1 MAEQNMEMGKAIYES
16 LCSVLDKMGVHYK
29 KVEDDLVIAFGYKGE
44 DMNHDLIIAVNVRQ
58 EAIQLIEKL
67 PFEISAERATDVACA
82 VCYVNDQILSGKFT
96 YNMEDRL
103 SFEVTQIFTGSLIGE
118 EALHRMIMTLIITV
132 ENYDDKFMALNKGY
146 IKVEEFKRN
155 D

>member
-1 MAEQNMEMGKAIYES
+1 MAEQNMEMGRAIYES
-16 LCSVLDKMGVHYK
+16 LCNVLDKMGVHYK
-29 KVEDDLVIAFGYKGE
+29 KVEEDLVIAFGYKGE
-44 DMNHDLIIAVNVRQ
+44 DMNHDLIIAVNVKQ
-58 EAIQLIEKL
+58 EVIQLMERLPYEITAEK
-67 PFEISAERATDVACA
+67 ATEMACA
-82 VCYVNDQILSGKFT
+82 VCYVNNQILSGQFT
-96 YNMEDRL
+96 YNMKDRL

-146 IKVEEFKRN
+146 LKVEDFARN